1 MIYSTFA
8 GAMRTC
14 ALIGA
19 LLGLMAL
26 SAAAHPVDDPADP
39 VYRARTV
46 LPDAAKARRDA
57 PALETLRAAAPRTVH
72 LADAAAMAE
81 TRQLYAYLT
90 ALGQLQYT
98 IYGHQNDAHHKFF
111 RIDSGTNSD
120 TKDMTG
126 ALAGIVGLDALSLMG
141 EELELTD
148 ADVSGGGAVSGA
160 LGIAGGMY
168 LYICNREI

>member
-1 MIYSTFA
+1 MHRHS
-8 GAMRTC
+8 R
-14 ALIGA
+14 
-19 LLGLMAL
+19 
-26 SAAAHPVDDPADP
+26 
-39 VYRARTV
+39 
-46 LPDAAKARRDA
+46 KARRDA

-72 LADAAAMAE
+72 LADAAATAE
-81 TRQLYAYLT
+81 ARQLYAYLT

-126 ALAGIVGLDALSLMG
+126 ALAGIVGLDALSLTG

-148 ADVSGGGAVSGA
+148 AERAAGMSCADKLERIAAEASNEGAILTLLCGQTRADRGGRIERGCDPDA
-160 LGIAGGMY
+160 LHAHPQPRARGKASAGGRR
-168 LYICNREI
+168 L

>member
-1 MIYSTFA
+1 MLPAPSGSPPPAAVCASSPTSSTK
-8 GAMRTC
+8 RE
-14 ALIGA
+14 
-19 LLGLMAL
+19 
-26 SAAAHPVDDPADP
+26 AA
-39 VYRARTV
+39 T
-46 LPDAAKARRDA
+46 AA
-57 PALETLRAAAPRTVH
+57 
-72 LADAAAMAE
+72 

-90 ALGQLQYT
+90 ALGRLQYT

-126 ALAGIVGLDALSLMG
+126 ALAGIVGLDALSLTG

-168 LYICNREI
+168 LYICDREI

>member
-1 MIYSTFA
+1 MLHPTFFGAIRTLPMIGT
-8 GAMRTC
+8 
-14 ALIGA
+14 

-39 VYRARTV
+39 VYRVRTV

-72 LADAAAMAE
+72 LADAAATAE
-81 TRQLYAYLT
+81 TRRLYAYLT
-90 ALGQLQYT
+90 ALGRLQYT

-126 ALAGIVGLDALSLMG
+126 ALAGIVGLDALSLTG

-148 ADVSGGGAVSGA
+148 AERA
-160 LGIAGGMY
+160 AGMSCADK
-168 LYICNREI
+168 L